1 MSNLPLKVISAIGL
15 AVAMLTSGPLSRAD
29 NPHYRPV
36 IMSAQA
42 NFVTNTLTIAG
53 NNFGTALPTVT
64 LDATKLTVTSNTNT
78 QIVANLPAGII
89 PGSYHLTVARAEQHH
104 EDEDK
109 DDVAK
114 LDVTLGAVGPQGPQG
129 PQGIQGPQGPQGIQ
143 GVPGPVGPQGP
154 QGPSGLA
161 AFAGFRCP
169 SGSVVVGF
177 DSTGGP
183 VCSCPHDVFTASVGT
198 YDSNTLEYWNNNGTN
213 QVTLTSPS
221 NSGCYAVVTLPQ
233 GVINDV
239 PPGTPWSVA
248 NVNGY
253 STCTIQVQAPN
264 CGTFASTSSVNS
276 NFPTCSNAS
285 DVPLFGSGGNPSS
298 DSATI
303 TCTP

>member
-15 AVAMLTSGPLSRAD
+15 SVAMLAGGLQSRAD

-36 IMSAQA
+36 IVSAQA
-42 NFVTNTLTIAG
+42 NFVSNTLTIVG
-53 NNFGTALPTVT
+53 NNFGTAMPTVT

-78 QIVANLPAGII
+78 QIVANLPAGIM
-89 PGSYHLTVARAEQHH
+89 PGSYHLTVAKAEQHH
-104 EDEDK
+104 DDEDK
-109 DDVAK
+109 DDVAR

-129 PQGIQGPQGPQGIQ
+129 PQGIQGPQGPQG
-143 GVPGPVGPQGP
+143 VPGPVGPQGP
-154 QGPSGLA
+154 QGPSGVA

-169 SGSVVVGF
+169 SGSVVIGF
-177 DSTGGP
+177 DSTGSP

-198 YDSNTLEYWNNNGTN
+198 YNSNTFEYWNNNNTN
-213 QVTLTSPS
+213 NQITLTSPT
-221 NSGCYAVVTLPQ
+221 NGGCLVTVDLPQ
-233 GVINDV
+233 GIINNV

-248 NVNGY
+248 SVNGY
-253 STCTIQVQAPN
+253 SSCTIQVQAPN
-264 CGTFASTSSVNS
+264 CGTFASTSSVNG

-285 DVPLFGSGGNPSS
+285 DVAFFGSGGNPSS